1 MKKIINL
8 THTVI
13 YICLALCVFAS
24 CQDEDYISDNID
36 NSSSEDLS
44 STSNAVEGVVRIKLE
59 EAQSSSLSVSLKSG
73 SLSTSIGNIDS
84 VLTSIG
90 ATSFKRTFPY
100 AGKFEARTVK
110 AGLHL
115 WYDVKYDTSVVNLS
129 SALSEFKELSEID
142 ITEPIR
148 TIKKLSVGEPVALS
162 GTLKSTSSTTDYM
175 FNDTYLSYQWHYYN
189 DGTVTDAIAGADI
202 NLFDAW
208 LKQTGSSDVI
218 VSIVDGGLDTDH
230 DDLADN
236 MWINET
242 EYNGTTGVDDDN
254 NGYTDDI
261 YGYNFVSE
269 SGTIVNHTHGCH
281 VGGTV
286 SAVNNNGTGVCGIAG
301 GDGTNSGVQIM
312 SCQVFQE
319 DEDGDDESADDF
331 AAAIKYGADNGAVI
345 SQNSWGYDGAT
356 DLPLAMQDAIDYFI
370 EYAGYDENGNQTG
383 PMAGGVVIFAAG
395 NDESS
400 TNAYPAM
407 YDAVIA
413 VAACNPDYTMS
424 YYSNY
429 GSWVDITAPGGTTYD
444 SYNTTYDSWIVSTYT
459 DNGYGYSIGT
469 SMACPHV
476 SGVAALILSEFGG
489 DGFTP
494 ADLKEKLYQG
504 AIDIDEYNTDYEG
517 ELGVGL
523 INAAGALG
531 EYGIAP
537 EAVNDLEASISS
549 NNATLTWTVSSDED
563 DIKAYA
569 YTFYY
574 AASLF
579 TQDDIDAGSNS
590 IESTTFYIGSNYD
603 VGDTI
608 TKTISDLTFETTYY
622 FAVEASDY
630 AGTTADISPIVS
642 ETTGAN
648 SAPIITSEDGNTF
661 VLESWETETVELTI
675 TEPDDETYTWS
686 LTDNTGNID
695 TSEGDSYVKLSINA
709 LDYTDDDYADD
720 YSTTLTVTDNSG
732 LSSFYTV
739 YYSILENNAP
749 VASED
754 TVYYYMGDTS
764 NSTSIDLSS
773 YISDEDGEDLDYD
786 LSYDVDMVSTYTN
799 DDNLIIKSN
808 SYGLTTINIT
818 ATDARGEECE
828 MSVIVMMRD
837 NDSEVD
843 VYPNPVT
850 DTVNFRMGDD
860 VDGDLNVKVYNSN
873 GVLVDESTTSI
884 TTFSPASMDLS
895 DLASGQ
901 YELKM
906 TYDNTEMETN
916 IVKL

>member
-1 MKKIINL
+1 MKKFINL
-8 THTVI
+8 THTAI
-13 YICLALCVFAS
+13 FICLALCVFAS

-36 NSSSEDLS
+36 NSSSEDI
-44 STSNAVEGVVRIKLE
+44 STNSNAVEGIVRIKLE
-59 EAQSSSLSVSLKSG
+59 EAQASSLSVSLKSG
-73 SLSTSIGNIDS
+73 SLSTSISNIDS
-84 VLTSIG
+84 VLSSIG

-115 WYDVKYDTSVVNLS
+115 WYDVKYDTSVVDLS

-148 TIKKLSVGEPVALS
+148 RIKKLSVGEPVAFS
-162 GTLKSTSSTTDYM
+162 GTLKSTSATSDYM
-175 FNDTYLSYQWHYYN
+175 FNDSYLYLQWHYYN
-189 DGTVTDAIAGADI
+189 DGSVTDAVAGADI

-242 EYNGTTGVDDDN
+242 EYNGTAGVDDDN
-254 NGYTDDI
+254 NGYIDDI

-269 SGTIVNHTHGCH
+269 SGTIVNHDHGSH
-281 VGGTV
+281 VGGTIG
-286 SAVNNNGTGVCGIAG
+286 AVNNNSTGLCGIAG
-301 GDGTNSGVQIM
+301 GDGTTPGVQLM

-319 DEDGDDESADDF
+319 DENGDDESADDF

-356 DLPLAMQDAIDYFI
+356 YLPLAMQDAIDYFI
-370 EYAGYDENGNQTG
+370 EYAGYDEDGNQTG
-383 PMAGGVVIFAAG
+383 PMAGGIVIFAAG

-429 GSWVDITAPGGTTYD
+429 GSWVDITAPGGSVEHNGSYD
-444 SYNTTYDSWIVSTYT
+444 SDCMIASTAAENKYL
-459 DNGYGYSIGT
+459 YMIGT

-504 AIDIDEYNTDYEG
+504 AIDLDDYNPDYQG
-517 ELGVGL
+517 SLGVGL
-523 INAAGALG
+523 VNAAGALG

-537 EAVNDLEASISS
+537 EAVSNLEASVSS
-549 NNATLTWTVSSDED
+549 NNATLTWTVTSDED
-563 DIKAYA
+563 DIKASV
-569 YTFYY
+569 YTIYY
-574 AASLF
+574 STSSF
-579 TQDDIDAGSNS
+579 TQDDIDAGSTS
-590 IESTTFYIGSNYD
+590 IESTSIYLGSQYN
-603 VGDTI
+603 VADTI
-608 TKTISDLTFETTYY
+608 TTTLSNLLFESTYY
-622 FAVEASDY
+622 IAVAGSDY
-630 AGTTADISPIVS
+630 AGTTADISSIVTG
-642 ETTGAN
+642 TTGAN
-648 SAPIITSEDGNTF
+648 SAPVITSEDGDSF
-661 VLESWETETVELTI
+661 ELESWETLTVDLTI
-675 TEPDDETYTWS
+675 IEPDDESYTWELS
-686 LTDNTGNID
+686 DESGNIEATEYD
-695 TSEGDSYVKLSINA
+695 DYVRLYINA
-709 LDYTDDDYADD
+709 LNYTDADYADNYD
-720 YSTTLTVTDNSG
+720 VTLTVTDNSG
-732 LSSFYTV
+732 LSSAYAIS
-739 YYSILENNAP
+739 YIIQENNAP
-749 VASED
+749 VAPED
-754 TVYYYMGDTS
+754 TIYYYIGDTS
-764 NSTSIDLSS
+764 NSTSIDLSA

-828 MSVIVMMRD
+828 MTMIVMMRD
-837 NDSEVD
+837 NDSEID

-860 VDGDLNVKVYNSN
+860 VDGDLIVKVYNSN
-873 GVLVDESTTSI
+873 GVLVEENTTSI
-884 TTFSPASMDLS
+884 STYSPASMDLS
-895 DLASGQ
+895 DLASGE
-901 YELKM
+901 YELRM